1 MGKALPFPQHRHPP
15 STLSPAF
22 KLRIGALSNDQGTE
36 APHPENGSLDEDGS
50 APGSNVEDANPG
62 ASASDSSFGE

>member
-15 STLSPAF
+15 STLDPTF

-36 APHPENGSLDEDGS
+36 APKRDGGAPDDDGS
-50 APGSNVEDANPG
+50 TPESNDEETAPEATGTE
-62 ASASDSSFGE
+62 SAFGE